1 MNPSQQSSGVPS
13 TTRIVHRLGIN
24 TAAVLRFVVD
34 GLTPSTRAIF
44 VDRMMAALTT
54 RVPGWIAVVPL
65 TVLSIFKLLA
75 YLHSRTVS
83 RRLEAA
89 SNDKPTPAEKL
100 HALRLKINS
109 ILASPPTRERKANL
123 ANSKAVRALLTHDQ
137 FVRMILHDFV
147 RTSEVHSTMK
157 QIRTAVRVRVI
168 SKIYEDNDGDPVV
181 ALAAVDEAMDVL
193 IQAGVV
199 MDLGK
204 QSGWTA
210 EKEAKAAAMGLI

>member
-44 VDRMMAALTT
+44 VDR
-54 RVPGWIAVVPL
+54 WIAVVPL